1 MATNPGKRARKQISH
16 PIGPRKSD
24 NPSKTTY
31 NIWYNKN
38 VGERGHSR
46 ERVHAISRCN
56 IAQDSGETKGSE
68 RQWGGT
74 FLCLKFARGC
84 CSFGYECS
92 WIHALPSNEF
102 DANLETTKDC
112 FGRDRHKNVRD
123 DQSGVGSFSSDPD
136 TARTLYVGG
145 ISVTS
150 NLQSIVYE
158 HFKEWGEID
167 NIRML
172 QSKGVAFVR
181 YKNRSSAEFALEA
194 MQSQS
199 LDHNEILNVRWATD
213 DPNPRVLKR
222 KLQKSKEQLVSAV
235 LGDYDGPI
243 EITSGCENGRQF
255 QKRQRRDCESQD
267 EQEAVSYYP
276 NTDSQYRESNGSA
289 NVREEHLLPNPATSC
304 RTPSSEQPK
313 TLAELVKWSKEQAL
327 LDQIKLMLPEKQS
340 KKKAEL
346 GSFSLVSAYDSSSD
360 EEEEIKE

>member
-1 MATNPGKRARKQISH
+1 MATNLGKKARKQISH

-38 VGERGHSR
+38 VGERGHSK
-46 ERVHAISRCN
+46 ERVHATSRCN
-56 IAQDSGETKGSE
+56 IAQDSGQTKGSE

-84 CSFGYECS
+84 CPFGYECS

-112 FGRDRHKNVRD
+112 FGRERHENVRD

-150 NLQSIVYE
+150 DLQSIVYE

-213 DPNPRVLKR
+213 DPNPWVVKR
-222 KLQKSKEQLVSAV
+222 KLQKSKEQLFSAV
-235 LGDYDGPI
+235 LSDYDGPL
-243 EITSGCENGRQF
+243 EITPGSEDGRQF
-255 QKRQRRDCESQD
+255 QKRQRRGCESLDQG
-267 EQEAVSYYP
+267 EAVSYYP
-276 NTDSQYRESNGSA
+276 NTDSQYCESNGSP
-289 NVREEHLLPNPATSC
+289 NVGENRLLHNPMTDCHTASN
-304 RTPSSEQPK
+304 EQPK

-327 LDQIKLMLPEKQS
+327 FEQKKITLPAKQTL
-340 KKKAEL
+340 KEAEL

-360 EEEEIKE
+360 EEEEIKG